1 MITYN
6 VATED
11 FTTGERAGAAIF
23 RYSARIQSIIK
34 AKVPA
39 EPFMHIC
46 FIKLRSGKCL
56 WGVYVWDNR
65 QVLETGET
73 TYEVFDDQV
82 YKVARY
88 ASDNHKYVKG
98 QGEFVKHCN
107 DMFGAN
113 ENKAKEKAEQTR
125 LRLAER
131 AKQVP
136 KTYSKFKLND

>member
-46 FIKLRSGKCL
+46 Q
-56 WGVYVWDNR
+56 D
-65 QVLETGET
+65 
-73 TYEVFDDQV
+73 
-82 YKVARY
+82 A
-88 ASDNHKYVKG
+88 
-98 QGEFVKHCN
+98 KHTIQRTSC
-107 DMFGAN
+107 
-113 ENKAKEKAEQTR
+113 
-125 LRLAER
+125 
-131 AKQVP
+131 
-136 KTYSKFKLND
+136 